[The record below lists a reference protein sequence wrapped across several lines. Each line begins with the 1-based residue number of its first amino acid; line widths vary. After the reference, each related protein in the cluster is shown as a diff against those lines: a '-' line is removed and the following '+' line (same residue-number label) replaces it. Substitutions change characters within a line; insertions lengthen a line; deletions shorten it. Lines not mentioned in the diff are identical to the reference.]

1 MYMNGLK
8 KWKDR
13 YALLCIHV
21 LKGDYDM
28 LLKWPCHIEGTI
40 TLRDLEDP
48 EKAKPFSKYITAKVQ
63 CGDEEGEEP
72 QESSSTFIFIPHS
85 TLFKPNY
92 VKEDTLF
99 IEVKIQK
106 NTKLETSL

>member
-1 MYMNGLK
+1 MYLNGMK

-21 LKGDYDM
+21 LKGEYDM

-40 TLRDLEDP
+40 ILRDLENIDKP
-48 EKAKPFSKYITAKVQ
+48 KPFSKYITAKRQ
-63 CGDEEGEEP
+63 QSDEENEEP

-85 TLFKPNY
+85 TLLKGNF

-99 IEVKIQK
+99 IEVKIIQ
-106 NTKLETSL
+106 NAKLETSL